1 MIQEA
6 AAPATRVP
14 VTPGQATPAQL
25 TPALVAQEL
34 RALALTGLAY
44 GQNPYDVDRFRR
56 ILALSAELAAAGQ
69 PVTGPEIRRAYLQNL
84 AHVTPLLAVEAVVVR
99 SERVLL
105 IRRTDTGLWGLPGGM
120 AEVGET
126 PAGGAEREL
135 FEETGLRGRAV
146 KLLGVLDARYA
157 PNRHGL
163 HLVAPIFLLEA
174 DGEPRPTLE
183 ASEVAFYDWD
193 ALPPLHPGH
202 ERSLAVAH
210 EALRTGQPFFDPEPE
225 RDLHA
230 QGLPGPEGP
239 GAAPVRRARTQSGY
253 WKASYWKV
261 GLARLLTRGGG
272 WLLLQRP
279 HMKNPATPEGRPD

>member
-1 MIQEA
+1 MSREA
-6 AAPATRVP
+6 ASP
-14 VTPGQATPAQL
+14 VTPAPVAPGHS

-34 RALALTGLAY
+34 RALALTGLTY

-56 ILALSAELAAAGQ
+56 ILALSADLAAAGQ
-69 PVTGPEIRRAYLQNL
+69 PVTGPEVRRAYLQNL

-99 SERVLL
+99 PGRVLL
-105 IRRTDTGLWGLPGGM
+105 IRRTDTGLWSLPGGM

-135 FEETGLRGRAV
+135 FEETGLRGRAAQ
-146 KLLGVLDARYA
+146 LLGVLDARYA

-163 HLVAPIFLLEA
+163 HLVTPIFLVEA

-183 ASEVAFYDWD
+183 ASEVAFHDWD

-202 ERSLAVAH
+202 ARSLAVARQ
-210 EALRTGQPFFDPEPE
+210 ALRTGQPFFDREPE

-230 QGLPGPEGP
+230 QGLTVQEGP
-239 GAAPVRRARTQSGY
+239 GAAPVHKARTFPGH
-253 WKASYWKV
+253 WKV
-261 GLARLLTRGGG
+261 RLARLLTRGGG

-279 HMKNPATPEGRPD
+279 HTKNPATPEGRPD